1 MSVRH
6 VTEDCAAETTTS
18 DLKKQK
24 GELLKLCDDS
34 QHQELVKN
42 RNTRPRAKNEDLAC
56 VLIECIQQQRSK
68 VTPLAGLLV
77 VKQARMCHGELNLE
91 SEDEYS
97 EGWLQ
102 KFKKCRGIKH
112 PKICEKAPTDYE
124 TLENCIGG
132 FAKVT
137 SDENLSPEQMHNAD
151 ETALY
156 WHYVSRKT

>member
-1 MSVRH
+1 M
-6 VTEDCAAETTTS
+6 
-18 DLKKQK
+18 K
-24 GELLKLCDDS
+24 
-34 QHQELVKN
+34 
-42 RNTRPRAKNEDLAC
+42 
-56 VLIECIQQQRSK
+56 
-68 VTPLAGLLV
+68 
-77 VKQARMCHGELNLE
+77 

-102 KFKKCRGIKH
+102 QFKKCHGIKH

-156 WHYVSRKT
+156 WHCVSRKT